1 MWRNW
6 RNCKLWVTHISSHK
20 VCAISP
26 IYENKIFVV
35 KKPLFL
41 SSAQYLGRIKRKYQF
56 KKIGFSG
63 TLDPFASGTLICASG
78 QFTKL
83 FSYLQKTPKVYV
95 GTIWLGATSDSL
107 DIENVSDISPNK
119 KLHSDDIINVLGELA
134 KRCEIEYIPP
144 KYSAKKVNGKRAYA
158 LAREDKEVEL
168 KTSLM
173 QIFDLSLVNYSHPFI
188 TYRAAVSEGSYI
200 RSLSQII
207 LSNLGAK
214 GTMSYLRREQEGLF
228 AYENEK
234 FLDVLAYLDLET
246 NECTV
251 DAVEK
256 ISYGKKLDVSDFKNK
271 NNGIYMLNLDGFLS
285 IIKIEDSQV
294 SYLLNRIKA
303 C

>member
-1 MWRNW
+1 M
-6 RNCKLWVTHISSHK
+6 
-20 VCAISP
+20 
-26 IYENKIFVV
+26 
-35 KKPLFL
+35 
-41 SSAQYLGRIKRKYQF
+41 
-56 KKIGFSG
+56 
-63 TLDPFASGTLICASG
+63 
-78 QFTKL
+78 
-83 FSYLQKTPKVYV
+83 
-95 GTIWLGATSDSL
+95 
-107 DIENVSDISPNK
+107 DIENVSDISPHK

-168 KTSLM
+168 KTSVM
-173 QIFDLSLVNYSHPFI
+173 QVFELSLVSYNHPFI

-228 AYENEK
+228 AYESEK

-246 NECTV
+246 NECTA

-256 ISYGKKLDVSDFKNK
+256 IYYGKKLGVSDFKNK

>member
-1 MWRNW
+1 M
-6 RNCKLWVTHISSHK
+6 
-20 VCAISP
+20 
-26 IYENKIFVV
+26 
-35 KKPLFL
+35 
-41 SSAQYLGRIKRKYQF
+41 
-56 KKIGFSG
+56 
-63 TLDPFASGTLICASG
+63 
-78 QFTKL
+78 
-83 FSYLQKTPKVYV
+83 
-95 GTIWLGATSDSL
+95 
-107 DIENVSDISPNK
+107 DIENVSDISPHK

-228 AYENEK
+228 TYEDEK